1 MDKNIFKIILSLL
14 ILQLLKIDETK
25 GNMRVKISCNVNSV
39 NWIVIG
45 NLKTCQNDHTHSVSE
60 PSHSEFLEIEINREK
75 GYFYRPTSIYEIKGL
90 AIENLPM
97 NSLPK
102 GLKQKLPKL
111 RAIDIKSCG
120 LTSLNQ
126 DDMMPFGRDLISA
139 AFWYN
144 SLTSIDAN
152 VFEHN
157 PNLKF
162 IAFNG
167 NPIKFIEPGFFENL
181 AFMMSLQQVKFS
193 DAGCIDQ
200 NFFSKIGHN
209 IRNFDWNDRN
219 CRFKTRPIPTPAV
232 FEGDS
237 YEEIEIVVEDKNR
250 EPLPEVETIKEVVK
264 EINKENTEN
273 EKKEKVVIAVEETES
288 DESVSEPENSKRKNN
303 RKKDKEMK
311 KLKKQ
316 LEKSDEKV
324 KTLEEQKTSLENQ
337 NSMKKRE
344 NDALKINL
352 EIAKEEKKVLEAKL
366 KNVTN
371 SLEDF
376 KKIEAKKNA
385 ENENRMKDLE
395 KIETLLKKLTESRKS
410 SEELREKFD
419 KLEEKVSNLE
429 EKDKN
434 STKHLE
440 KARSEIENLTILQ
453 SECAQKDL
461 ELVEMRENYT
471 VFENECNENYEKLSK
486 ESEELSNELTA
497 NLTKVESDF
506 NEKVEELESLK
517 NKLAKANSSIVDL
530 SNSETQHKTH
540 IEKLENTIKIN
551 FRSAVKFNQLMK
563 GIFHF
568 RNKIESKITCSV
580 DNSIHSC
587 TIEADS
593 EDSIIGEII
602 FLNEEPKEAVMRN
615 VKIEN
620 VLMMFVPQNF
630 GEKFPSLEKFRAKSA
645 GLVRIRGKSFHGMSN
660 LKVLELMEN
669 IIFEISANALETLV
683 ELEELDLSNNK
694 LESIDLDTFK
704 SLEKLQKL
712 NLQGNIIKNVDKN
725 FVTILK
731 QIKSIQHI
739 NLAENACIN
748 SEYPISSTDE
758 LEKEI
763 ANNCSVTNQGEQTA
777 IKLAIDCENTACPKI
792 SLNWTN

>member
-1 MDKNIFKIILSLL
+1 M
-14 ILQLLKIDETK
+14 
-25 GNMRVKISCNVNSV
+25 KISCNVNSV

-60 PSHSEFLEIEINREK
+60 PSHSEFLDIEINREK
-75 GYFYRPTSIYEIKGL
+75 GYYYRPTSIYEIKGL

-97 NSLPK
+97 KSLPK

-111 RAIDIKSCG
+111 RAVDIKSCG

-144 SLTSIDAN
+144 SLTSLDAN
-152 VFEHN
+152 LFEHN

-167 NPIKFIEPGFFENL
+167 NPLKFIEPGFFENL

-219 CRFKTRPIPTPAV
+219 CRFKTRPIPAPEV

-237 YEEIEIVVEDKNR
+237 YEEIELVVDDKNK
-250 EPLPEVETIKEVVK
+250 ELQPEVEPTKEVVK
-264 EINKENTEN
+264 EVKEVKEMKKEITEI
-273 EKKEKVVIAVEETES
+273 EKTQEKVVIAVEETES
-288 DESVSEPENSKRKNN
+288 NESDGAPENPKRKNN
-303 RKKDKEMK
+303 RKKDKELK

-316 LEKSDEKV
+316 LEKSEEKV
-324 KTLEEQKTSLENQ
+324 KSLEEQKTSLENQ

-352 EIAKEEKKVLEAKL
+352 EISKEEKKVLEAKL
-366 KNVTN
+366 KNVTS
-371 SLEDF
+371 SLEDI
-376 KKIEAKKNA
+376 KKIETKKNV

-395 KIETLLKKLTESRKS
+395 KIETLLKKLTESRKL
-410 SEELREKFD
+410 SEEFRDKFD

-434 STKHLE
+434 STYHLE

-453 SECAQKDL
+453 SECAQKDI
-461 ELVEMRENYT
+461 ELVEMRENFT
-471 VFENECNENYEKLSK
+471 IFENECNENYEKLSK
-486 ESEELSNELTA
+486 ESEELSNELTT

-517 NKLAKANSSIVDL
+517 NELMKANDSINSLSS
-530 SNSETQHKTH
+530 SEIQHKSD
-540 IEKLENTIKIN
+540 IDKLENILKIN

-563 GIFHF
+563 GIFHS
-568 RNKIESKITCSV
+568 RPKLESKITCSV
-580 DNSIHSC
+580 DNSIHTC
-587 TIEADS
+587 TIDIDS
-593 EDSIIGEII
+593 EDAIVGEII
-602 FLNEEPKEAVMRN
+602 FSNDESKEAAMLN
-615 VKIEN
+615 LKIEN

-630 GEKFPSLEKFRAKSA
+630 GEKFASLEKFRAKST
-645 GLVRIRGKSFHGMSN
+645 GLVRVRANSFNGMSN
-660 LKVLELMEN
+660 LKVLELMDN
-669 IIFEISANALETLV
+669 IIFEITVAAFKDLV
-683 ELEELDLSNNK
+683 ELEELNLSNNK
-694 LESIDLDTFK
+694 LLSIKLDTFK
-704 SLEKLQKL
+704 HLEKLQKL
-712 NLQGNIIKNVDKN
+712 NLQGNVIQIIDKN
-725 FVTILK
+725 FVNILK

-739 NLAENACIN
+739 NLAENVCIN

-763 ANNCSVTNQGEQTA
+763 SSNCSVLDQEDLTSV
-777 IKLAIDCENTACPKI
+777 KLALDCEKSTCPNI
-792 SLNWTN
+792 NLNWAT